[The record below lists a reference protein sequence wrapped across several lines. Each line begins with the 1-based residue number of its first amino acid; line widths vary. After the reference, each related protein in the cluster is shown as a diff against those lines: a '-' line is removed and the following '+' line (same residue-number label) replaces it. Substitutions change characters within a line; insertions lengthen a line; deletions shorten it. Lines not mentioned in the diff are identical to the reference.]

1 MIIAKFNVYLQQNSV
16 NLYLDMGISKELTED
31 DVKFRYINEAITSK
45 EWPKDSIYMEQKVKF
60 TDGKIS
66 LHGNLVHREKPK
78 FADYVLYANKAT
90 PIAIVEAK
98 DANHSVSHGLQ
109 QAMTYAQML
118 DVKFAYSSNGEGFAE
133 HDFLTGKER
142 TFAMDEFPT
151 KEELIERYKSE
162 ANDGNGLNEQ
172 ELAVIDQPFALVR
185 IFFHHDII
193 NAMQSTAQSMPL
205 RKDKTVCSLS
215 WQLAQVRHILHSRL
229 YGVYLKVD

>member
-1 MIIAKFNVYLQQNSV
+1 
-16 NLYLDMGISKELTED
+16 MGISKDLTEED
-31 DVKFRYINEAITSK
+31 IKFRYINEAITSK
-45 EWPKDSIYMEQKVKF
+45 GWSKDSIFMEQKVKF

-133 HDFLTGKER
+133 HDFLTGKGTHFCYR
-142 TFAMDEFPT
+142 RISY
-151 KEELIERYKSE
+151 KEKLIERYKS
-162 ANDGNGLNEQ
+162 GLTMATDSLSRSWLSLSN
-172 ELAVIDQPFALVR
+172 LSALVR
-185 IFFHHDII
+185 IYLRHDII
-193 NAMQSTAQSMPL
+193 SAMP
-205 RKDKTVCSLS
+205 
-215 WQLAQVRHILHSRL
+215 
-229 YGVYLKVD
+229 